1 MFFYIIQEII
11 VINKPWFRK
20 EFSFYPVIIKQIDSI
35 QMLSINILEI
45 LAQNSKFFES
55 SNLFAIRL
63 EPTLDTNKL
72 QRHGIQTSSNESRP
86 D

>member
-11 VINKPWFRK
+11 VINKPRFRK

-45 LAQNSKFFES
+45 LAQNSKILRVFQS
-55 SNLFAIRL
+55 IRD
-63 EPTLDTNKL
+63 TLRANT
-72 QRHGIQTSSNESRP
+72 RHE
-86 D
+86 

>member
-11 VINKPWFRK
+11 VINKPRFRK

-45 LAQNSKFFES
+45 LAQNSKILGIFQP
-55 SNLFAIRL
+55 IRD
-63 EPTLDTNKL
+63 TLRTNT
-72 QRHGIQTSSNESRP
+72 RHE
-86 D
+86 

>member
-11 VINKPWFRK
+11 VINKPRFRK

-45 LAQNSKFFES
+45 LAQNSKILGIFQP
-55 SNLFAIRL
+55 IRD
-63 EPTLDTNKL
+63 TLRANT
-72 QRHGIQTSSNESRP
+72 RHE
-86 D
+86 